1 MSRRPPVTSRT
12 RGRWPSRAWRP
23 VAPPRRG
30 GPRARGPRRGRSRA
44 SVCAATP
51 PARARRTRRGAC
63 RTGSPRRT
71 RAVCGG
77 RVAPWRRRGASRR
90 HPCRGRPPAPRGAP
104 RPRSR
109 TGQGVPREPW
119 PPRWRRP
126 TSPCDFRRPSKR
138 VKTPTN
144 ALGRDDCTR
153 MMRLAVAA
161 QPSSARHGHRA
172 RPHEGHEARG
182 GLRPQVERPQR

>member
-1 MSRRPPVTSRT
+1 MSRCLPVTSHM

-23 VAPPRRG
+23 VAPASSRRPPG
-30 GPRARGPRRGRSRA
+30 AWSPSRPLSRVRLRSH
-44 SVCAATP
+44 AAGTS
-51 PARARRTRRGAC
+51 ATNTRRGAC
-63 RTGSPRRT
+63 RLGSPRRT
-71 RAVCGG
+71 RAACGG
-77 RVAPWRRRGASRR
+77 RAAPWRRRGASRR
-90 HPCRGRPPAPRGAP
+90 RPCRGRPPAPRGAP

-109 TGQGVPREPW
+109 AGRGVPRGPW

-126 TSPCDFRRPSKR
+126 TSPCNFRRPSKR

-161 QPSSARHGHRA
+161 LFRSVWPWSSPS
-172 RPHEGHEARG
+172 RG
-182 GLRPQVERPQR
+182 A